1 MFEKF
6 YFSSDMI
13 IIEAYFDN
21 RSFYRLGVVNIFREE
36 KKLSS
41 FLHHFPISTHT
52 GKLDRHDEALDSF
65 RTWGGTLYKMPT
77 SDKSS

>member
-1 MFEKF
+1 
-6 YFSSDMI
+6 MI

-52 GKLDRHDEALDSF
+52 GKLDRHEASDSF
-65 RTWGGTLYKMPT
+65 RTWRGGGHIVQNANFRQIFLE
-77 SDKSS
+77 SE